1 MTPLLSEVERIKKYT
16 KATYYDP
23 QYYQRTD
30 LLGGIA
36 GSKTK
41 LEDFNDLLAEGKN
54 IVTTHTTFT
63 NATSET
69 ISILQDNGYNLILDE
84 TVDVLSPLNDL
95 ISAQRYKIT
104 KKGLKLMLD
113 NHLITVDENCRV
125 CWTGGP
131 QPIEGEDLHP
141 FCEVQRYAENGNLL
155 LIDGGL
161 FVWEFPPDVFTAMES
176 IIVLTYQME
185 GSFLHPYMQIH
196 GMNYEKASVIGSY
209 DTQFEICP
217 YKVNMEKRQKWKQLI
232 TLYDD
237 KKELDFGRLSAT
249 WFKECVKDHSNSKE
263 ATKLRRGLHRFFN
276 SVGAKPCDVMWT
288 APKDCRSNIAPK
300 GFKLIRELTDEEK
313 SGRNQAQLN
322 EYIDTNGLRCWIA
335 STSRATNNYSNRHVM
350 AYMLNLNP
358 NPEIV
363 KYFGKQGAPL
373 SRDAFALSGL
383 IQWVWRSA
391 IRKEE
396 PVTLWLPSP
405 RMKNLFTEWL
415 DGKR

>member
-16 KATYYDP
+16 EAAYYDP

-30 LLGGIA
+30 LLGGEI

-41 LEDFNDLLAEGKN
+41 LQDFNDLLAEGKN

-95 ISAQRYKIT
+95 ISTPRYKIT

-113 NHLITVDENCRV
+113 NQLIAVDENCRV

-161 FVWEFPPDVFTAMES
+161 FVWEFPPDVFAAMES
-176 IIVLTYQME
+176 IIILTYQIE

-209 DTQFEICP
+209 DTHFEICP

-276 SVGAKPCDVMWT
+276 SVGAKPWDVMWT

-335 STSRATNNYSNRHVM
+335 STSRATNNYSNRHVL

-373 SRDAFALSGL
+373 SRDAFALAGL

-396 PVTLWLPSP
+396 HVTLWLPSP
-405 RMKNLFTEWL
+405 RMKKVFTEWL

>member
-300 GFKLIRELTDEEK
+300 GFKLIRE
-313 SGRNQAQLN
+313 RNQAQLN

-405 RMKNLFTEWL
+405 RMKKLFTEWL